1 MLGILNSDPASNI
14 HIPGSQVLFWMEHY
28 ESSAPSHW
36 GGGGCYRHLNTR
48 LTPHKQ
54 RLHLDLN
61 NPPNPWQQPFCE
73 PSVEQLAASSSE
85 QSTGGAM
92 RWCDVNTAQWDVKCA
107 DMIPPR
113 HVHAIFTML
122 GKGLLGPPRAFSLLK
137 THTIAFTV
145 KNLSCDAMLDTVK

>member
-61 NPPNPWQQPFCE
+61 NPPNPWQQPSCE
-73 PSVEQLAASSSE
+73 PSVVEQLAARSSE

-92 RWCDVNTAQWDVKCA
+92 RWCDVMWTLRNGMWNVQTWFLRDLSTGF
-107 DMIPPR
+107 R
-113 HVHAIFTML
+113 EML
-122 GKGLLGPPRAFSLLK
+122 GQGIYYPFRPSQ
-137 THTIAFTV
+137 TIAFTF
-145 KNLSCDAMLDTVK
+145 KTLIMTLY